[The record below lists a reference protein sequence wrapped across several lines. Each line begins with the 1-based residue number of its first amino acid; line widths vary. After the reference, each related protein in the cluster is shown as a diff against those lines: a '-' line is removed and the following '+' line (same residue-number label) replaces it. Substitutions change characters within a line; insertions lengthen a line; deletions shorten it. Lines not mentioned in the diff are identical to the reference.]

1 MPPPSSSLTSDGAHR
16 MVSELLI
23 CISRYPQVLV
33 IGTTNL
39 PWTLDTAF
47 IRRFQTHIFVSMP
60 TEHER
65 QTLLQMSLARCHHS
79 LVDADIAEAAKQTDG
94 FTGDALERCV
104 NSVANGMAKKLRG
117 VTRFKAVQFRG
128 QRRYMPAGAGRDS
141 EVLDRTLIVPSPFSL
156 RELLA
161 TVEKTASERDIMRA
175 EEEKH
180 AKWSKQKFID
190 AN

>member
-1 MPPPSSSLTSDGAHR
+1 
-16 MVSELLI
+16 
-23 CISRYPQVLV
+23 
-33 IGTTNL
+33 
-39 PWTLDTAF
+39 
-47 IRRFQTHIFVSMP
+47 
-60 TEHER
+60 
-65 QTLLQMSLARCHHS
+65 MSLARCHHS